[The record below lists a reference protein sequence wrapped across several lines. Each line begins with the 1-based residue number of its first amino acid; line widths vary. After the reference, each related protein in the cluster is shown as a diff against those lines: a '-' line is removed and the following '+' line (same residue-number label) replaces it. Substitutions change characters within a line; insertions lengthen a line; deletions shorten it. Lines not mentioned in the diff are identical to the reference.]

1 MDYEFQNPGP
11 VNADIRIVSGALNVD
26 AGEHDVITVSV
37 EPADNSTASHEAAA
51 ETRVALEGKHLVV
64 HVPRGKGWAILRG
77 PKLNVTV
84 KVAAQSVLNVKTAS
98 ADVTC
103 RGVYNDALVHTASGD
118 VFVDRVQKE
127 MSVNSAS
134 GDVRV
139 GWVGG
144 SLRAHSASGNIS
156 VQHSGQDADITA
168 ASGDIEVARADGGV
182 LAKTAS
188 GDVKVG
194 VAFKDEVR
202 AHTASGDV
210 SVGVA
215 AGTGVWLDLTT
226 ASGRTTSDLNMH
238 GNMRGGQEPPAGT
251 AALRIKVR
259 TASGDIN
266 LRRVAVA

>member
-1 MDYEFQNPGP
+1 MNYEFASPGP
-11 VNADIRIVSGALNVD
+11 VNADIRTAGGVLNVD

-37 EPADNSTASHEAAA
+37 EPYDNSNASREAVE
-51 ETRVALEGKHLVV
+51 ETRVALEGKNLVV
-64 HVPRGKGWAILRG
+64 HVPRGKGWAVFRW
-77 PKLNVTV
+77 PRLNITV
-84 KVAAQSVLNVKTAS
+84 KLPAQSVLSVKSAS
-98 ADVTC
+98 SDVTC
-103 RGVYNDALVHTASGD
+103 TGVFHDAVIHTASGD
-118 VFVDRVQKE
+118 VFVDRVVKE
-127 MSVNSAS
+127 LSVNSAS

-144 SLRAHSASGNIS
+144 SLRAHSASGDMNL
-156 VQHSGQDADITA
+156 QHSGHDADITT

-182 LAKTAS
+182 RAKTAS
-188 GDVKVG
+188 GDVKIG

-215 AGTGVWLDLTT
+215 AGTGVWLDLST

-238 GNMRGGQEPPAGT
+238 GSGEPAPG
-251 AALRIKVR
+251 AATLRVKVR
-259 TASGDIN
+259 TASGDID